1 MSKRWIDVVANYVV
15 ALIIA
20 GAARLL
26 FDAPAWASFSVFAVV
41 FYVHGVGDR
50 IVYALHRA
58 TGEGEG
64 HD

>member
-1 MSKRWIDVVANYVV
+1 MNKRWINTIANWIVA
-15 ALIIA
+15 ALIA
-20 GAARLL
+20 GAAML
-26 FDAPAWASFSVFAVV
+26 FDAPTWAAFSVFAVV

-50 IVYALHRA
+50 IVYALSRA